1 MVTTDRKWYG
11 VRAYNVFDPEGY
23 EWGCM
28 QSTGKGFE
36 PAAGGLTEVRA

>member
-1 MVTTDRKWYG
+1 VTSDRKAYG

-23 EWGCM
+23 EWGFM

-36 PAAGGLTEVRA
+36 QGAGGLTEVRA